1 MATATKARLGAH
13 VSVAGGFANAIERS
27 AALDAG
33 AQQIFVKSARQWK
46 AKPIPDE
53 QAEAYREAAQQSGL
67 ADYTLA
73 HASYLINLASPD
85 EPTRKRSLTAL
96 QDELARCR
104 TLSVPMLVLHPGS
117 HVGDGEEVGLQ
128 RIADG
133 LKRALDAV
141 DGVDVLLENT
151 AGQGTN
157 LGADFAHLGALIDAV
172 QSPRLGVCIDTCHA
186 YAAGFD
192 LATPPGYKKMVAAME
207 ANFELDRIR
216 GFHLNDSKHPL
227 DSRRDRHEHI
237 GAGCIGLDGFAP
249 LMRDRRFRGVP
260 MVLETPKK
268 SEADDLENLERLR
281 SLLPKSAR

>member
-1 MATATKARLGAH
+1 MRESLLREARKKADNM
-13 VSVAGGFANAIERS
+13 VAGLGTS
-27 AALDAG
+27 A
-33 AQQIFVKSARQWK
+33 V
-46 AKPIPDE
+46 
-53 QAEAYREAAQQSGL
+53 Y
-67 ADYTLA
+67 
-73 HASYLINLASPD
+73 
-85 EPTRKRSLTAL
+85 
-96 QDELARCR
+96 
-104 TLSVPMLVLHPGS
+104 
-117 HVGDGEEVGLQ
+117 
-128 RIADG
+128 
-133 LKRALDAV
+133 
-141 DGVDVLLENT
+141 
-151 AGQGTN
+151 
-157 LGADFAHLGALIDAV
+157 
-172 QSPRLGVCIDTCHA
+172 
-186 YAAGFD
+186 D